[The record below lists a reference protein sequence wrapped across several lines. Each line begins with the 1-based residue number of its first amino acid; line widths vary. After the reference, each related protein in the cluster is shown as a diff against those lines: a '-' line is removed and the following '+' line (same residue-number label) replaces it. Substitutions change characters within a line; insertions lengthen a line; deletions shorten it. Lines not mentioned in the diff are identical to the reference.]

1 MIRFAFQNYHPSYN
15 MEWVK
20 KKGAKTGESQRPE
33 TREEICVS

>member
-20 KKGAKTGESQRPE
+20 KRAKTGESERPE
-33 TREEICVS
+33 TREGIFVS